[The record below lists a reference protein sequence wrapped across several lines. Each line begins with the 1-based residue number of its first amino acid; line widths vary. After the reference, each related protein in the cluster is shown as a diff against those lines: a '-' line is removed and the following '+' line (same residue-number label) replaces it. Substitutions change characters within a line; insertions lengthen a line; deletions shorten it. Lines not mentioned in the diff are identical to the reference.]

1 MTPIVDLVRLFAL
14 RHRVYE
20 VNTGERA
27 KALHKKGVFTETEFL
42 ELLQSYYYLM
52 SVRLKKQATNIL
64 YDKIE
69 PSNDINIRNL
79 TKIERSTI
87 VEIFRTIE
95 KFQTKVKIAFTG
107 SIQ

>member
-1 MTPIVDLVRLFAL
+1 
-14 RHRVYE
+14 
-20 VNTGERA
+20 NTGERA
-27 KALHKKGVFTETEFL
+27 KALRKKGVFTETEFL

-64 YDKIE
+64 HDKID

-95 KFQTKVKIAFTG
+95 KFQTKVRIAFTG